1 MKPQYNYPDPGDAI
15 TFKVIDTYQHISDY
29 WSNSEKWILKN
40 IHKIIADKGISNYKL
55 LDVGCG
61 EGRLFGEFIED
72 AAEIV
77 GIEPDTQRFGNA
89 QICINENNFQDKVKI
104 YNSLLEEAKF
114 QETFDIVLSS
124 HIIQHI
130 PSHSVNAHLEK
141 LASLT
146 KDGGLLII
154 NTNTSNRE
162 EEYFIKGFIENDTV
176 SEVDITREEFDRL
189 TAQTGQLPVHMFNR
203 HKVCEYMQTIG
214 FDVVDMKVFHVEKA
228 AQELYPIDTDATIN
242 DDPKLAHKYGRDIC
256 FVFQKRKQLH
266 TIEEGALA
274 EFCAFNIKL
283 YGINK
288 ESLAAHLE
296 DFQNRNKQIFSI
308 APFCTNNSVKALA
321 LQTQKKV
328 IGSHECF
335 CGQEADQ
342 FCSTGQKINN
352 SYRYLIGTTYCNFK
366 GKTLPLKV
374 SVTLFP
380 FRNIG
385 IVCMNVIIRDLTID
399 ETIALKQFFGNTGN
413 NFRRKDWRTHYYF
426 NKTIKTADK
435 KEQVIECQSDMTR
448 YFSCTDNNPEVLEQV
463 DGAMFWFMCNNLI
476 KDMTLALNSRHCKG
490 FSWDEECKYMAEEND
505 NLEVIIDDFKRVYV
519 CDSKFIHPTLEIKKT
534 NFNIENDDAVAWAA
548 KNCLPLYGLLV
559 GDEGYNFIPKELALK
574 RITDHHW
581 GTRSFVN
588 IFAYSFNVVMINF
601 KSSTDIGATYMERQR
616 NWSDQYYDKKRNAY
630 FMMSPCIAGV
640 DHGLFRIIERNIV
653 VYFENYYISKVD
665 QSSAININKKRNK
678 ILLFIYKTTTSLD
691 EINDMFHVI
700 SNASGTSDVIES
712 IKQRLALRS
721 EEKNLVN
728 QKQNNYIILALT
740 IISAILGLLA
750 ISKDTNA
757 YRFISN
763 AGFFKNPIIE
773 YRLWAHLT
781 GLTILGIF
789 IMCIIIYTN
798 WHSLLAFFKHLYH
811 KTFKKSKKIKPTE
824 GIASFEN

>member
-1 MKPQYNYPDPGDAI
+1 MKSQYNYPDPGDAI

-29 WSNSEKWILKN
+29 WSNSEKWILNN
-40 IHKIIADKGISNYKL
+40 IHKIIADKGFSNYKL
-55 LDVGCG
+55 LDAGCG
-61 EGRLFGEFIED
+61 EGRLFGEFIEN
-72 AAEIV
+72 AAKIV
-77 GIEPDTQRFGNA
+77 GIEPDAQRFGNA
-89 QICINENNFQDKVKI
+89 QICIKENNFQDKVSI

-130 PSHSVNAHLEK
+130 PSHSVYAHLEK

-146 KDGGLLII
+146 TEGGLLII
-154 NTNTSNRE
+154 NTNTAHHLE
-162 EEYFIKGFIENDTV
+162 ERFIKGFVKDGVVTE
-176 SEVDITREEFDRL
+176 EDISREEFDKL

-203 HKVCEYMQTIG
+203 DKVCKYMQSIG
-214 FDVVDMKVFHVEKA
+214 FDVVDMKVFHVETEAQKA
-228 AQELYPIDTDATIN
+228 FPIDTDATIN
-242 DDPKLAHKYGRDIC
+242 ADPNLARKYGRDIC

-283 YGINK
+283 YGIDK
-288 ESLAAHLE
+288 DSLVNHLN
-296 DFQNRNKQIFSI
+296 DFQESNKKIFST
-308 APFCTNNSVKALA
+308 APFCTNGSTKTLA
-321 LQTQKKV
+321 LNTR
-328 IGSHECF
+328 GSDKEIKTHECF
-335 CGQEADQ
+335 CRQEADK

-352 SYRYLIGTTYCNFK
+352 SYRYLVGTTYFNFK

-380 FRNIG
+380 YRNIG
-385 IVCMNVIIRDLTID
+385 ILCMNVIIKDLTVE

-448 YFSCTDNNPEVLEQV
+448 YFSNTDNNPEVLEQV

-476 KDMTLALNSRHCKG
+476 KDMTLALNSRHCKK
-490 FSWDEECKYMAEEND
+490 FSWKEECNYMSEEND
-505 NLEVIIDDFKRVYV
+505 DLEVIIDDFKRVYV
-519 CDSKFIHPTLEIKKT
+519 CESKFIHPTLEIKKT
-534 NFNIENDDAVAWAA
+534 NFNIDNDDAVAWAA
-548 KNCLPLYGLLV
+548 HNCLPLYGLLV
-559 GDEGYNFIPKELALK
+559 GDEGYKYIPKELAIK
-574 RITDHHW
+574 RITEHHW
-581 GTRSFVN
+581 GTRKFVN
-588 IFAYSFNVVMINF
+588 IFAYSFNVVMLNF
-601 KSSTDIGATYMERQR
+601 KSSADIGEIYQDYQR

-740 IISAILGLLA
+740 IISAILGLFA
-750 ISKDTNA
+750 ISSDTNA
-757 YRFISN
+757 FRYISN
-763 AGFFKNPIIE
+763 TGFFKNPIIE
-773 YRLWAHLT
+773 YRLWAYLT
-781 GLTILGIF
+781 GLTILGIS

-798 WHSLLAFFKHLYH
+798 WHSLVAFFKHKYYKISKASRKH
-811 KTFKKSKKIKPTE
+811 K
-824 GIASFEN
+824 